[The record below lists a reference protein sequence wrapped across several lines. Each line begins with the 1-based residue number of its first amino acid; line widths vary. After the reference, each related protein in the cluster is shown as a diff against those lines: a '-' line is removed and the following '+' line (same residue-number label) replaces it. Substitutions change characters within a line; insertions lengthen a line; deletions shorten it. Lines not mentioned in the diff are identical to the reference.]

1 MTNYRA
7 YGAVEA
13 TGSLSAPGNSWG
25 VMRGTLVCSGSIT
38 LANDSIVKAEHLQ
51 QGQPF
56 PCYVKQV
63 AITAGSIYI
72 LV

>member
-7 YGAVEA
+7 YGAVEV

-25 VMRGTLVCSGSIT
+25 IMRATNLCSGSIT
-38 LANDSIVKAEHLQ
+38 LANDSTLKAEHLQ

-63 AITAGSIYI
+63 AMTAGSIYI

>member
-7 YGAVEA
+7 YGAVEV

-25 VMRGTLVCSGSIT
+25 VMRMTSTCSGSIT
-38 LANDSIVKAEHLQ
+38 LGNDSTVKAEYLQ

-56 PCYVKQV
+56 PCYVKRV
-63 AITAGSIYI
+63 AMTTGSIYI